1 LLKYQHPIFSRI
13 GKALSLLELRRNY
26 SKDRL
31 TTSPFTTCINPGSL
45 WGLNGDFWLGFFRE
59 AIRVNLWLPV
69 NLYPPAQKD
78 LAIKSNESTDMLIGR
93 LDADLVSIAGGIQEF
108 STAGMMA
115 AALAE
120 CVAAA
125 LADGLPTLIVC
136 PGAALQLAGAAILAG
151 QAVGTG
157 AIAVAD
163 GGVIVSM
170 LRGRNGVGGGGSDR
184 ISANEWKAINKTL
197 ERIRAGGPF
206 SSSQDGIIF
215 ENREGQLPD

>member
-1 LLKYQHPIFSRI
+1 MLYVVKNYRSQWQFCWGDVARLIVHASNTHFIWSKRFRLRHYYAALRLSSFRTGFALTLRLLKYQHPIFSRI

-108 STAGMMA
+108 NAH
-115 AALAE
+115 LF
-120 CVAAA
+120 
-125 LADGLPTLIVC
+125 
-136 PGAALQLAGAAILAG
+136 
-151 QAVGTG
+151 
-157 AIAVAD
+157 
-163 GGVIVSM
+163 
-170 LRGRNGVGGGGSDR
+170 R
-184 ISANEWKAINKTL
+184 
-197 ERIRAGGPF
+197 
-206 SSSQDGIIF
+206 
-215 ENREGQLPD
+215 